1 MSLRCLN
8 LHWEKHLKDH
18 SETSQKRRLFVT
30 SLRQLKHM
38 SKRCLFFDSLKTSQI
53 HLKRDAFLR
62 RLSRRLKY
70 ISKKIYFFCDIFQAL
85 KIYLKKDDFHVTSL
99 RLLKHISKKMFIL
112 WWLCVI
118 RPKYLSWNYQWADVC
133 MLFISLV
140 WATNR
145 LAVLA
150 CQQSSNLSN
159 RCIIYSFSNFFEW

>member
-1 MSLRCLN
+1 MSQSPLR
-8 LHWEKHLKDH
+8 
-18 SETSQKRRLFVT
+18 ETSQRPLRNISKET
-30 SLRQLKHM
+30 SFCDIFKTTQIYVKKM
-38 SKRCLFFDSLKTSQI
+38 SFFWHLEDSQI

-70 ISKKIYFFCDIFQAL
+70 ISKKIYLFRDIFKAL

-118 RPKYLSWNYQWADVC
+118 RPKYLSWNYQWADLC

-159 RCIIYSFSNFFEW
+159 RCIIYSF

>member
-30 SLRQLKHM
+30 SLRQLKYM

-53 HLKRDAFLR
+53 HL
-62 RLSRRLKY
+62 
-70 ISKKIYFFCDIFQAL
+70 IYFFCDIFQAL

-99 RLLKHISKKMFIL
+99 RLFKHISKKMFIL

-118 RPKYLSWNYQWADVC
+118 RPKYLSWNYQWADLC

-159 RCIIYSFSNFFEW
+159 RCIIYSF